1 MWTARIGL
9 LGLMALGTGCGAS
22 RSAPAAPAPKQEAS
36 ADTSATTR
44 QPIQVR
50 IDNRNFS
57 DMDVY
62 LVNQGT
68 RVLLGS
74 APGMSKTTLTLPS
87 ASVSSRWQ
95 VRLMADP
102 VGGSSAIRTPT
113 LLVAPGQN
121 VYWTIGADPA
131 SSYASAG

>member
-1 MWTARIGL
+1 MGL
-9 LGLMALGTGCGAS
+9 LGLMTLVAGCAAS
-22 RSAPAAPAPKQEAS
+22 RSTPAFPAPQKEAS

-44 QPIQVR
+44 QAIEVR
-50 IDNRNFS
+50 IDNQNFS
-57 DMDVY
+57 DMNVY

-74 APGMSKTTLTLPS
+74 APGMSKTTLTLPP

-95 VRLMADP
+95 VRLLADP
-102 VGGSSAIRTPT
+102 IGGSNAIRTPT
-113 LLVAPGQN
+113 LLVSPGQN
-121 VYWTIGADPA
+121 VYWTIGSDPA